1 MAMMQISAALQQIQR
16 ALPNLPIGSEIHK
29 ATLKALTD
37 LSKHYQGPSDATDG
51 AQQTM
56 QQDNLRQMMQQ
67 AMMRRVLAAQ
77 QQGGG
82 QGGGAPPP
90 TAPPASTPV
99 PGA

>member
-1 MAMMQISAALQQIQR
+1 MMQISAALQQIQR

-67 AMMRRVLAAQ
+67 AMLRRVLAAQ